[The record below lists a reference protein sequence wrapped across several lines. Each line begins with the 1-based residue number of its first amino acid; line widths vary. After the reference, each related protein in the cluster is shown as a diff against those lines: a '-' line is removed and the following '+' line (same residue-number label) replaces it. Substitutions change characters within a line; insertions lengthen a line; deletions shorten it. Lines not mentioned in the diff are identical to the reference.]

1 MHHVICLKS
10 QRSCVVLELEV
21 GQAPV
26 WRHYGARLVDAPMLY
41 AWPAMSQKRLPPGT
55 MDRLDGIPL
64 VPTWGN
70 GFHFGNAV
78 RAHQDGTHGV
88 QEFVTVDWQEHHSAW
103 EQIVTIRLRDDTRE
117 LSAKLELLV
126 TMSLHVATNVLSV
139 DSELINGGEGVLQL
153 DHLAAA
159 HVGLAANLSEV
170 GYFHGQW
177 AQEHQW
183 QRTALGTV
191 GWHSQNRR
199 GKTSHETPPTCYL
212 LSEHSHDHSGE
223 VVAVHL
229 GWSGNHFLEVNRQ
242 DDGSYA
248 VSGGEWLAPGE
259 VRLEPG
265 QSYRTPTLYVSWSDQ
280 GLNGVT
286 ANLHGFARQAI
297 LKWPR
302 QTMRPRP
309 VHWNTW
315 EAIYFD
321 HNPAVLQ
328 ELAVR
333 AAEIG
338 VERFV
343 LDDGWFRGRH
353 DDTAGLGDWWP
364 DPAKYPEGLGNLV
377 AHVRALKM
385 EFGLWVEPEMVNANS
400 ALFRA
405 HPDWVLQSPGRAPQL
420 GRQQLVVDLARPE
433 VSEYLF
439 DKFHALLSA
448 HPISYL
454 KWDMNRDLAQA
465 ENAQGRLVYG
475 QQVVALYALLE
486 RLRAA
491 HPTLEIESCAS
502 GGGRMDL
509 GILRFTQRFWTSDN
523 NDAVSRVAIQG
534 GAARTF
540 PLEVL
545 GSHVGPAPA
554 HATGRTQSMGF
565 RCAVACFGHMG
576 VESDLRHIS
585 ASDKATLQCWIAIYK
600 SWRGVLHTGT
610 FSQGKTANGV
620 WWLVQTAC
628 QCVLG
633 MFTCTPAVSPHHAP
647 VRLPQFV
654 QSGWWHVS
662 LLGEAGQE
670 RCRANSPAPWRH
682 ALMRGGVTISA
693 AELVNV
699 GLPVPNMNPESALV
713 FALQRVVE

>member
-1 MHHVICLKS
+1 MI
-10 QRSCVVLELEV
+10 ELEV
-21 GQAPV
+21 GRAPI
-26 WRHYGARLVDAPMLY
+26 WRHYGARLVDAPMLH
-41 AWPAMSQKRLPPGT
+41 AWPAVAQKRLPPGT

-70 GFHFGNAV
+70 GFHFGNAL

-88 QEFVTVDWQEHHSAW
+88 QEFVAVDWQEQHSDT
-103 EQIVTIRLRDDTRE
+103 QRVLKVRLRDDTSE
-117 LSAKLELLV
+117 VAAQLEVLV
-126 TMSLHVATNVLSV
+126 TMSIHVATDVLSV
-139 DSELINGGEGVLQL
+139 STELIHRGVGVLQL
-153 DHLAAA
+153 DHLASA
-159 HVGLAANLSEV
+159 HVALASNFSEV

-177 AQEHQW
+177 AHEHQW
-183 QRTALGTV
+183 QRTALGPV

-212 LSEHSHDHSGE
+212 MSEYANDHCGE

-229 GWSGNHFLEVNRQ
+229 GWSGNHFLEVGRQ

-259 VRLEPG
+259 VRLQPG
-265 QSYRTPTLYVSWSDQ
+265 KSYTTPTLYLSWSDQ

-297 LKWPR
+297 LKWPG

-315 EAIYFD
+315 EAVYFD
-321 HNPAVLQ
+321 HDLTVLQ
-328 ELAVR
+328 ELALS
-333 AAEIG
+333 AAQVG

-353 DDTAGLGDWWP
+353 NDTAGLGDWWP
-364 DPAKYPEGLGNLV
+364 DPTKYPAGLGPLV
-377 AHVRALKM
+377 AQVRALKM
-385 EFGLWVEPEMVNANS
+385 EFGLWVEPEMVNADS
-400 ALFRA
+400 ELYRA

-420 GRQQLVVDLARPE
+420 GRQQLVLDLARPQ

-439 DKFHALLSA
+439 DKLHALLSA
-448 HPISYL
+448 YPISYL

-465 ENAQGRLVYG
+465 ENFQGRLAYG
-475 QQVVALYALLE
+475 QQVHALYALLE
-486 RLRAA
+486 RLRTA
-491 HPTLEIESCAS
+491 HPALEIESCAS

-509 GILRFTQRFWTSDN
+509 GILRFTQRLWTSDN
-523 NDAVSRVAIQG
+523 NDAVSRVAIQS

-545 GSHVGPAPA
+545 GAHVGPAPA
-554 HATGRTQSMGF
+554 HATGRAQSMGF

-585 ASDKATLQCWIAIYK
+585 ASDKATLHSWITTYK
-600 SWRGVLHTGT
+600 NWRGVLHTGT
-610 FSQGKTANGV
+610 FSQGKTTNGV
-620 WWLVQTAC
+620 WWLVQTAA

-633 MFTCTPAVSPHHAP
+633 IFSCTPPSTPHHAP
-647 VRLPQFV
+647 VRLPGLAQGGLW
-654 QSGWWHVS
+654 QIR

-670 RCRANSPAPWRH
+670 RCRATSIAPWRE
-682 ALMRGGVTISA
+682 ALFHEGVTLSA
-693 AELVNV
+693 SELVAV

-713 FALQRVVE
+713 FSLQRVVEQAVGST